1 MIHSPRFIAV
11 LDACVLYPVPIRDLL
26 LSLAAAGL
34 YKPKWSALIQDEW
47 SRNLLANRA
56 DLKALQ
62 LQRTATMM
70 NLAFPDADVEGY
82 EVFIPTLT
90 LPDPDD
96 RHVLAAAIHGE
107 TEWIVTQNV
116 RDFPSEVLAP
126 WGIRAVHPDAFLQEL
141 LLSHPSQVVEALR
154 RGRHRYR
161 SPPITAQEMLTSLA
175 RQGLPETVQ
184 ALAALADQ
192 F

>member
-1 MIHSPRFIAV
+1 MKAL
-11 LDACVLYPVPIRDLL
+11 LDANVLYPATLRSLLIDLSVL
-26 LSLAAAGL
+26 EVYHAYWTGA
-34 YKPKWSALIQDEW
+34 IHDEW
-47 SRNLLANRA
+47 TRNLLAHRP
-56 DLKALQ
+56 DLNPAS
-62 LQRTATMM
+62 LQRTRRLMDQA
-70 NLAFPDADVEGY
+70 LDDALITDY
-82 EVFIPTLT
+82 EPLIETLS

-116 RDFPSEVLAP
+116 RDFPPEVLAP
-126 WGIRAVHPDAFLQEL
+126 WGVRAVHPDEFVQDL
-141 LLSHPSQVVEALR
+141 LLSHPGQVIEALR

-161 SPPITAQEMLTSLA
+161 SPPITAQEMLASLA

-184 ALAALADQ
+184 VLAALADQ